1 MVQNISNILNQ
12 TKVLLKHQDE
22 IRKIKGE
29 DFNIFSILK
38 MERLEVRTHSA
49 FIATLLNPVGNH
61 HKGDT
66 FLKLFLQ
73 ECNINDVDL
82 SYPSVSIEY
91 PIDQTDESGDIR
103 GRIDIL
109 IKYKNGRTIIIE
121 NKIDAGD
128 QNGQLK
134 KYNKYGNGIN
144 SIYYLNLFG
153 TNPSE
158 NSIGDLVIGTH
169 IFVISYKNEIINWL
183 SSCLKESTEQ
193 PILRETIKQYI
204 ILLKKITNTMDDKG
218 DFELKKLMLQH
229 FKEAEY
235 IANNFVAMKE
245 LIGEEVRAGVM
256 DSIKSEMG
264 ETFNVLKG
272 NSTTNVYSQ
281 IWIKF
286 KKFDKSNQ
294 FFGVESFS
302 YKNTGVLT
310 VGIFS
315 SGGMAIEYKH
325 DRNKSGNK
333 YWPYNQSIEP
343 FENIIINFNDPKT
356 LLKLFTDKDFNHRF
370 VSHIAKE
377 VINFVKLHKEPL
389 LVFLEEKA
397 KSNG

>member
-1 MVQNISNILNQ
+1 MVQNISNILSQ
-12 TKVLLKHQDE
+12 TRVLLKHQDE

-49 FIATLLNPVGNH
+49 FIAALLNPVGNH

-82 SYPSVSIEY
+82 TYPSVSLEFT
-91 PIDQTDESGDIR
+91 IDQDYESGETS

-109 IKYKNGRTIIIE
+109 IQYKNGRTIIIE
-121 NKIDAGD
+121 NKIDAND
-128 QNGQLK
+128 QKDQIIRYSK
-134 KYNKYGNGIN
+134 FGNGN
-144 SIYYLNLFG
+144 SSIYYLNLFG

-158 NSIGDLVIGTH
+158 KSIGDLIIGKDF
-169 IFVISYKNEIINWL
+169 FVISYKNEIINWL
-183 SSCLKESTEQ
+183 NNCIKESTDQ

-245 LIGEEVRAGVM
+245 LIGKEVRSGVM
-256 DSIKSEMG
+256 ESIKKEMG
-264 ETFNVLKG
+264 ETFNCTEG
-272 NSTTNVYSQ
+272 NSTSNINSQ
-281 IWIKF
+281 IWIKY
-286 KKFDKSNQ
+286 KKYEKANQ
-294 FFGVESFS
+294 FFGVQSFS
-302 YKNTGVLT
+302 HKSDQALF

-315 SGGMAIEYKH
+315 SGKEKIDDLSEIKKNGK
-325 DRNKSGNK
+325 D
-333 YWPYNQSIEP
+333 YWPYIMTLEP
-343 FENIIINFNDPKT
+343 FGEFSLNFNDDKT
-356 LLKLFTDKDFNHRF
+356 LLKLFTDKDFKNLF
-370 VSHIAKE
+370 VSHIANK
-377 VINFVKLHKEPL
+377 VINFISKHKEPL
-389 LVFLEEKA
+389 LAFLEEKA
-397 KSNG
+397 KTNG